1 MAEDQGSDAGN
12 DARICRALAVVRDT
26 AGVSLAFGGAVLN
39 GQQVR
44 LTAFAGH
51 TTGAL
56 RGVALDFG
64 RGLGGKVVALR
75 RPLAVNDYI
84 AADRISHDYD
94 RVIAAEG
101 LRAMV
106 AAPVVVDRTVRA
118 VLYGA
123 IHEAVPLGDR
133 AIRTVTDAA
142 RTLEQKLAVDEEIAR
157 RLAWLDERA
166 TAPEE
171 PGRDAPQWETVREA
185 YAELRVLAQR
195 LADDDLRQRV
205 SSVCNRLAAATATA
219 TEGGSETT
227 PAPTLSP
234 RELDVLACAAL
245 GQRNAEIAT
254 DLGLKLE
261 TVKSYLRSSMRK
273 LQCHSRLEAIVTAR
287 RYGLL
292 P

>member
-1 MAEDQGSDAGN
+1 MAEDQSHNAGGDALL
-12 DARICRALAVVRDT
+12 RRALAVVRDT
-26 AGVSLAFGGAVLN
+26 TGVPLAFGGTVLN

-84 AADRISHDYD
+84 TANRISHDYD

-106 AAPVVVDRTVRA
+106 AAPVVVHGTVRA

-123 IHEAVPLGDR
+123 IREALPLGDR
-133 AIRTVTDAA
+133 AIRTVTDTA
-142 RTLEQKLAVDEEIAR
+142 RTLEQKLAVDEEVAR

-166 TAPEE
+166 NAPEG
-171 PGRDAPQWETVREA
+171 PVRDAPQWETVREA

-205 SSVCNRLAAATATA
+205 SSVCDRLASAAA
-219 TEGGSETT
+219 EGDSQAAQ
-227 PAPTLSP
+227 APTLSP

-245 GQRNAEIAT
+245 GQKNADIAT
-254 DLGLKLE
+254 DLGLQLE
-261 TVKSYLRSSMRK
+261 TVKSYLRSAMRK
-273 LQCHSRLEAIVTAR
+273 LQCHSRLEAIVAAR

>member
-1 MAEDQGSDAGN
+1 MAEEQSSNAGS

-26 AGVSLAFGGAVLN
+26 AGVPLAFGGPVLN

-75 RPLAVNDYI
+75 RPFAVNDYI
-84 AADRISHDYD
+84 ATDRISHDYD

-123 IHEAVPLGDR
+123 IREALPLGDR

-142 RTLEQKLAVDEEIAR
+142 RALEQKLAVDEEIAR
-157 RLAWLDERA
+157 RLAWLDEQ

-171 PGRDAPQWETVREA
+171 SVREAPQWETVREA

-205 SSVCNRLAAATATA
+205 TSVCDRLAAAT
-219 TEGGSETT
+219 EGSSQAAHT
-227 PAPTLSP
+227 PALSP

-245 GQRNAEIAT
+245 GQRNADIAT
-254 DLGLKLE
+254 DLGLQLE
-261 TVKSYLRSSMRK
+261 TVKSYLRSAMRK
-273 LQCHSRLEAIVTAR
+273 LQCHSRLEAIVAAR
-287 RYGLL
+287 RFGLL

>member
-1 MAEDQGSDAGN
+1 VAEDQNSDAGS
-12 DARICRALAVVRDT
+12 DARICRALAVVRET
-26 AGVSLAFGGAVLN
+26 AGVSLAFGGPVSN
-39 GQQVR
+39 GQQVQ
-44 LTAFAGH
+44 LTLFSGH

-56 RGVALDFG
+56 RGIALDFG
-64 RGLGGKVVALR
+64 RGLGGKAVALR

-84 AADRISHDYD
+84 ATDRISHDYD
-94 RVIAAEG
+94 RIIAAEG
-101 LRAMV
+101 LRAMI

-123 IHEAVPLGDR
+123 IHEALPLGDR

-142 RTLEQKLAVDEEIAR
+142 RGLEQKLAVDEEVAR

-166 TAPEE
+166 GPPSDAV
-171 PGRDAPQWETVREA
+171 RDAPQWETVREA
-185 YAELRVLAQR
+185 YAELRVLAQHM
-195 LADDDLRQRV
+195 ADDDLRRRV
-205 SSVCNRLAAATATA
+205 GSVCDRLAAATA
-219 TEGGSETT
+219 EGDPPAE
-227 PAPTLSP
+227 PAPALSP

-245 GQRNAEIAT
+245 GQRNAEIAA

-273 LQCHSRLEAIVTAR
+273 LQCHSRLEAIVAAR

>member
-1 MAEDQGSDAGN
+1 MAEDQNSNAGSDAQL
-12 DARICRALAVVRDT
+12 CRALAVVRDT
-26 AGVSLAFGGAVLN
+26 TGVPLAFGGAVMN

-44 LTAFAGH
+44 LNAFAGH

-84 AADRISHDYD
+84 TTDRISHDYD

-101 LRAMV
+101 LRAMI

-118 VLYGA
+118 VMYGA
-123 IHEAVPLGDR
+123 IREALPLGDR
-133 AIRTVTDAA
+133 AIRSVTDAA
-142 RTLEQKLAVDEEIAR
+142 RTLEQKLAVDEEVAR

-166 TAPEE
+166 DTPEE
-171 PGRDAPQWETVREA
+171 SVRDAPQWETVREA

-205 SSVCNRLAAATATA
+205 SSVCSRLAAAA
-219 TEGGSETT
+219 TESDSETAHV
-227 PAPTLSP
+227 PALSP

-245 GQRNAEIAT
+245 GQKNADIAA
-254 DLGLKLE
+254 DLGLQLE
-261 TVKSYLRSSMRK
+261 TVKSYMRSAMRR
-273 LQCHSRLEAIVTAR
+273 LECHSRLEAIVAAR

>member
-1 MAEDQGSDAGN
+1 MAEDQSPTAESDAGL
-12 DARICRALAVVRDT
+12 RRVLAVVRDS
-26 AGVSLAFGGAVLN
+26 AGVPLAFGGAVMN

-84 AADRISHDYD
+84 STDRISHDYD

-101 LRAMV
+101 LRAMI
-106 AAPVVVDRTVRA
+106 AAPVVVNGTVRA

-123 IHEAVPLGDR
+123 IREALPLGDR
-133 AIRTVTDAA
+133 AIRSVTDSA
-142 RTLEQKLAVDEEIAR
+142 RTLEQKLAVDEEVAR

-166 TAPEE
+166 TTPE
-171 PGRDAPQWETVREA
+171 GSVRDAPQWETVREA

-205 SSVCNRLAAATATA
+205 SSVCDRLAAATAE
-219 TEGGSETT
+219 EGSPAT

-245 GQRNAEIAT
+245 GQRNAEIAA
-254 DLGLKLE
+254 DLGLRLE
-261 TVKSYLRSSMRK
+261 TVKSYLRSAMRR
-273 LQCHSRLEAIVTAR
+273 LECHSRLEAIVAAR

>member
-1 MAEDQGSDAGN
+1 VAEDQSAGAGD

-26 AGVSLAFGGAVLN
+26 AGVSLAFGGPVLN

-75 RPLAVNDYI
+75 RPFAVNDYI

-123 IHEAVPLGDR
+123 IHEALPLGDR

-142 RTLEQKLAVDEEIAR
+142 RGLEQKLAVDEEVAR

-166 TAPEE
+166 NAPEE
-171 PGRDAPQWETVREA
+171 AGREAPQWETVREA

-205 SSVCNRLAAATATA
+205 SSVCDRLAAAT
-219 TEGGSETT
+219 EGGSPTT
-227 PAPTLSP
+227 PTPVLSP

-254 DLGLKLE
+254 DLGLRLE
-261 TVKSYLRSSMRK
+261 TVKSYLRSAMRK
-273 LQCHSRLEAIVTAR
+273 LQCHSRLEAIVAAR

>member
-1 MAEDQGSDAGN
+1 MAEDQNSNAGGN
-12 DARICRALAVVRDT
+12 ARIHRALAVVRET
-26 AGVSLAFGGAVLN
+26 AGVSLAFGGPVLN
-39 GQQVR
+39 GQQTL
-44 LTAFAGH
+44 LTLFDGH

-56 RGVALDFG
+56 RGIALDFG
-64 RGLGGKVVALR
+64 RGLGGKAVALR
-75 RPLAVNDYI
+75 RPIAVNDYI
-84 AADRISHDYD
+84 ATNRISHDYD
-94 RVIAAEG
+94 RIIAAEG

-106 AAPVVVDRTVRA
+106 AAPVVVQQNVRA

-123 IHEAVPLGDR
+123 IREPLPLGDR

-142 RTLEQKLAVDEEIAR
+142 RTLEQKLAVDEEVAR
-157 RLAWLDERA
+157 RVAWLDERA
-166 TAPEE
+166 TAPAE
-171 PGRDAPQWETVREA
+171 PVRDAPHWETVREA

-195 LADDDLRQRV
+195 LADDDLRDRV
-205 SSVCNRLAAATATA
+205 SSVCDRLAAAAV
-219 TEGGSETT
+219 EGDSQAAHA
-227 PAPTLSP
+227 PAMSP

-245 GQRNAEIAT
+245 GLRNAEIAT

-273 LQCHSRLEAIVTAR
+273 LQCHSRLEAIVAAR

>member
-1 MAEDQGSDAGN
+1 VAEDKSSDAGN
-12 DARICRALAVVRDT
+12 DARICRALSVVRET
-26 AGVSLAFGGAVLN
+26 AGVSLAFGGPVLN
-39 GQQVR
+39 GQQVQ
-44 LTAFAGH
+44 LTAFDGH

-56 RGVALDFG
+56 RGVALGFG
-64 RGLGGKVVALR
+64 RGLGGKAVALR

-84 AADRISHDYD
+84 ATDRISHDYD

-101 LRAMV
+101 LRAMI
-106 AAPVVVDRTVRA
+106 AAPVVVQRTVRA

-123 IHEAVPLGDR
+123 IHEALPLGDR

-142 RTLEQKLAVDEEIAR
+142 RTFEQKLAVDEEVAR

-166 TAPEE
+166 NAPEISV
-171 PGRDAPQWETVREA
+171 RDAPQWETVREA

-195 LADDDLRQRV
+195 LADDDLRERV
-205 SSVCNRLAAATATA
+205 SSVCDRLAAATTEDDSQTA
-219 TEGGSETT
+219 HA
-227 PAPTLSP
+227 PALSP

-254 DLGLKLE
+254 DLDLKLE

-273 LQCHSRLEAIVTAR
+273 LQCHSRLEAIVAAR

>member
-1 MAEDQGSDAGN
+1 MAEDQSSNARGDAQ
-12 DARICRALAVVRDT
+12 ILRALAVVRET
-26 AGVSLAFGGAVLN
+26 AGVSLAFGGPVLS
-39 GQQVR
+39 GRQVQ
-44 LTAFAGH
+44 LTLFSGH

-56 RGVALDFG
+56 RGVALDFN
-64 RGLGGKVVALR
+64 RGLGGKAVALR

-84 AADRISHDYD
+84 TTDRISHDYD

-123 IHEAVPLGDR
+123 IHEALPLGDR

-142 RTLEQKLAVDEEIAR
+142 RTLEQKLAVDEEVAR

-166 TAPEE
+166 NAPEE
-171 PGRDAPQWETVREA
+171 SVRDAPQWETVREA
-185 YAELRVLAQR
+185 YAELRILAQR
-195 LADDDLRQRV
+195 LADDDLRQQV
-205 SSVCNRLAAATATA
+205 SSVCDRLAAATA
-219 TEGGSETT
+219 EGDSEAAY
-227 PAPTLSP
+227 APTLSP
-234 RELDVLACAAL
+234 RELDVLACAAM
-245 GQRNAEIAT
+245 GQRNADIAT

-273 LQCHSRLEAIVTAR
+273 LRCHSRLEAIVTAR

>member
-1 MAEDQGSDAGN
+1 VAEDQGSTAGD

-26 AGVSLAFGGAVLN
+26 TGVPLAFGGTVLN

-84 AADRISHDYD
+84 TADRISHDYD

-106 AAPVVVDRTVRA
+106 AAPVVVNGTVRA

-123 IHEAVPLGDR
+123 IREALPLGDP
-133 AIRTVTDAA
+133 AIRNVTDAA
-142 RTLEQKLAVDEEIAR
+142 RTLEQKLAVDEEVTR

-166 TAPEE
+166 NPPE
-171 PGRDAPQWETVREA
+171 GSVRDAPQWETVRAA
-185 YAELRVLAQR
+185 YSELRVLAQR
-195 LADDDLRQRV
+195 LPDDDLRQRV
-205 SSVCNRLAAATATA
+205 SSVCDRLAAAASEGDAQTAPV
-219 TEGGSETT
+219 
-227 PAPTLSP
+227 PALSP
-234 RELDVLACAAL
+234 RELDVLACAAM

-254 DLGLKLE
+254 DLGLQLE
-261 TVKSYLRSSMRK
+261 TVKSYLRSAMRK
-273 LQCHSRLEAIVTAR
+273 LQCHSRLEAIVAAR